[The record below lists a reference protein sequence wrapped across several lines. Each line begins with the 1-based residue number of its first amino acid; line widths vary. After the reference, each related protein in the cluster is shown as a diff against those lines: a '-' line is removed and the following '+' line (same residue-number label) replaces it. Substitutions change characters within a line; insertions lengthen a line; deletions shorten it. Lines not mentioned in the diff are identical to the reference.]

1 MGIQVGL
8 LFILGTATAI
18 RTFLKKSVLV
28 LMQITRRWSNIHRS
42 VQAENRETCLPYLQ
56 CSILIHLNF
65 VVKSILNILYQS
77 PFPLPNEN
85 NLYWFRFLSNWQ
97 DCSQEKLARLFPS
110 DTGTIVSKWY
120 WHNFP
125 KWHRHNCSQVR
136 LAQFSQVTRA
146 QLFTS
151 KTGTIVPKW
160 DWPSCSQV
168 TLARLFASETG
179 TIVLKWDQQ
188 GCSEVTLAPLFPSG
202 FWISTLYFVLQF
214 FLWHDSSPVSFTWEE
229 LCHVPGFV
237 RERYLAGFQ
246 YTFPRESLTRK

>member
-1 MGIQVGL
+1 MTFIQHEDYLKKGMISCNFILYIEQTINLRNKVHLLNDTGMGIQVGL

-136 LAQFSQVTRA
+136 LAQLFPSETGPVVRKWPWHDYLQVRLA
-146 QLFTS
+146 QLFSSETS
-151 KTGTIVPKW
+151 KVVPKW
-160 DWPSCSQV
+160 
-168 TLARLFASETG
+168 
-179 TIVLKWDQQ
+179 
-188 GCSEVTLAPLFPSG
+188 
-202 FWISTLYFVLQF
+202 
-214 FLWHDSSPVSFTWEE
+214 H
-229 LCHVPGFV
+229 
-237 RERYLAGFQ
+237 
-246 YTFPRESLTRK
+246 